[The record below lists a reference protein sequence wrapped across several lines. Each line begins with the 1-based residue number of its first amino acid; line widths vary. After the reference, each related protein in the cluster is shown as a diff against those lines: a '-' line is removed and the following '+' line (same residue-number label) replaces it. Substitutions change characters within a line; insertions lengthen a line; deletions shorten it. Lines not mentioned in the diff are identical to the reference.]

1 MNLYLEGASM
11 YWLDIVAIVVIA
23 IFGLLGLTGSLK
35 MLSGFVFGIILAIVI
50 LAITPSVLEKYNK
63 YFYINTEKSIIIQHI
78 DRLVTDNI
86 MGTNQTS
93 SMFMYDRNH
102 KM

>member
-1 MNLYLEGASM
+1 M

-23 IFGLLGLTGSLK
+23 VFGLLGLTGSLK
-35 MLSGFVFGIILAIVI
+35 MLSGLVFGIILAILI

-63 YFYINTEKSIIIQHI
+63 YFNINIEKSIIIRNI
-78 DRLVTDNI
+78 DHFVTDSI

-93 SMFMYDRNH
+93 SMFMYDRKH

>member
-1 MNLYLEGASM
+1 M

-23 IFGLLGLTGSLK
+23 VFGLLGLTGSLK
-35 MLSGFVFGIILAIVI
+35 MLSGLVFGIILAILI
-50 LAITPSVLEKYNK
+50 LAITPSVLGKYNK
-63 YFYINTEKSIIIQHI
+63 YFNINIEKSIIIRNI
-78 DRLVTDNI
+78 DHFVTDSI

-93 SMFMYDRNH
+93 SMFMYDRKH

>member
-1 MNLYLEGASM
+1 M

-93 SMFMYDRNH
+93 SMFMYDRKH

>member
-1 MNLYLEGASM
+1 M

-23 IFGLLGLTGSLK
+23 VFGLLGLTGSLK
-35 MLSGFVFGIILAIVI
+35 MLSGFAFGIILAILI

-63 YFYINTEKSIIIQHI
+63 YFNINTEKSIIIRNI
-78 DRLVTDNI
+78 DHFVTDSI

-93 SMFMYDRNH
+93 SMFMYDRKH
-102 KM
+102 KMQILLSFC